1 MINNKNLDDFKAL
14 KVEYSLKYSI
24 NKEDA
29 DTLILDILNELKIKI
44 ENLISIS
51 FTLDQNV
58 NNVTNVLLYFKSAK
72 GKFIFYY

>member
-58 NNVTNVLLYFKSAK
+58 NNVTNVLLHFKSAK